1 MKKLLFVLM
10 LCVAVLP
17 LNADI
22 FDDIENGN
30 QQAVS
35 SFLASG
41 GDPNTRQADG
51 LHYPLIV
58 WASKDWNRINA
69 IQGKTE
75 QHNYAPIVKMLINA
89 GADVNAQT
97 IDNITKDT
105 AILEASKGLE
115 TKDRIEIVKLLLKA
129 GADQAKNEHSYPIYW
144 ASYYNCPETLKLLI
158 AAGGNVNDGRTN
170 SQTPVITAAFNG
182 NTAILEILAKNGA
195 DLYKKDA
202 LGWVIASYL
211 NRTNPKIL
219 SSIKTL
225 IKLGVDVNAPDK
237 YNEYKKTQ
245 LMRVAQG
252 GEEIS
257 EEEKRLC
264 GNDCRHAATPGTKEL
279 EEITKI
285 IWDAGASKSIN
296 AVDSD
301 GWTALMYASEYGNLD
316 MVNRLLAANAKV
328 NMVNKGGGTALMIA
342 SNNGKNDIV
351 KLLIAKGANVNAIDI
366 NGTTALMYA
375 AMNGDTDIVKNL
387 LAAGANINTQDTY
400 GWTALMFAC
409 RDVKEDTE
417 LIQTLID
424 SGANIALR
432 TKEKDNKSDALMI
445 ASAYGNLNAVKT
457 LIAAGAN
464 INTKDKNDWSAMH
477 WASGMG
483 HKEVV
488 DALLAAGAKKD
499 LYDKESNILVSL
511 IASGQTDRV
520 KTFIQGGAN
529 VNAETK
535 DSWTAL
541 RTAARFGHA
550 DTIDLLLDYG
560 ADINAASKEGW
571 TALMLAAGSNHVDV
585 VKALLAVPTINL
597 NAKLKANGKTALN
610 LAEIQGNTEII
621 KLLKNAGAK

>member
-1 MKKLLFVLM
+1 MKKLLLVLV
-10 LCVAVLP
+10 LCAAVLP

-279 EEITKI
+279 AELTKI
-285 IWDAGASKSIN
+285 IWDAGASKSVN
-296 AVDSD
+296 AVNAS
-301 GWTALMYASEYGNLD
+301 GWTALMYAIQNGNTE
-316 MVNRLLAANAKV
+316 MVKFLLTEKANPNIVTKDGNSALIFASANGNTDIVKALLAAGAKV
-328 NMVNKGGGTALMIA
+328 NTINKYGQTALMFASEKDTTDMVKALLDGGANVNAMNTYGGTALMTAADKGHTEIVKTLLNAGANVNAANKQGYTSLIVAAKNGHIDTVKVLLAAKPDINAAEKTTGWNALIFA
-342 SNNGKNDIV
+342 SAMGYNDIV
-351 KLLIAKGANVNAIDI
+351 KLLIDAGANIEAQTKDKHN
-366 NGTTALMYA
+366 ALMMA
-375 AMNGDTDIVKNL
+375 SMLGKEDVVKTL
-387 LAAGANINTQDTY
+387 ISAGANINAKD
-400 GWTALMFAC
+400 
-409 RDVKEDTE
+409 
-417 LIQTLID
+417 
-424 SGANIALR
+424 
-432 TKEKDNKSDALMI
+432 EKGK
-445 ASAYGNLNAVKT
+445 
-457 LIAAGAN
+457 
-464 INTKDKNDWSAMH
+464 SAMR
-477 WASGMG
+477 WAREQG
-483 HKEVV
+483 HNNIVKILQAV
-488 DALLAAGAKKD
+488 GAKK
-499 LYDKESNILVSL
+499 
-511 IASGQTDRV
+511 
-520 KTFIQGGAN
+520 
-529 VNAETK
+529 
-535 DSWTAL
+535 
-541 RTAARFGHA
+541 
-550 DTIDLLLDYG
+550 
-560 ADINAASKEGW
+560 
-571 TALMLAAGSNHVDV
+571 
-585 VKALLAVPTINL
+585 
-597 NAKLKANGKTALN
+597 
-610 LAEIQGNTEII
+610 
-621 KLLKNAGAK
+621 

>member
-1 MKKLLFVLM
+1 MKKLLLVLI

-22 FDDIENGN
+22 FDDVENGN
-30 QQAVS
+30 QKAV
-35 SFLASG
+35 ANYIANG
-41 GDPNTRQADG
+41 GDVNILKTDNWNA
-51 LHYPLIV
+51 PLII
-58 WASKDWNRINA
+58 WASKDWNRYHAN
-69 IQGKTE
+69 QGKKE
-75 QHNYAPIVKMLINA
+75 QHTYAPIVKMLIDA
-89 GADVNAQT
+89 GADVNAQ
-97 IDNITKDT
+97 NSLNDT
-105 AILEASKGLE
+105 AILEAASGLE
-115 TKDRIEIVKLLLKA
+115 TKDRIEITKLLLKA
-129 GADQAKNEHSYPIYW
+129 GADQTKKPGQHPIYW
-144 ASYYNCPETLKLLI
+144 ASYFNCPEILKLLI
-158 AAGGNVNDGRTN
+158 AAGGEIETKTN
-170 SQTPVITAAFNG
+170 TQYPIMTAVLHG
-182 NTAILEILAKNGA
+182 NTTILEILAKNGA
-195 DLYKKDA
+195 DLYKDDLFYSAVSFYLSDA
-202 LGWVIASYL
+202 
-211 NRTNPKIL
+211 RPRIL
-219 SSIKTL
+219 SGIKTL
-225 IKLGVDVNAPDK
+225 IKLGVDVNVPREDG
-237 YNEYKKTQ
+237 KTP
-245 LMRVAQG
+245 LMRVAKG
-252 GEEIS
+252 GEEPD
-257 EEEKRLC
+257 EEEKSFC
-264 GNDCRHAATPGTKEL
+264 GNDCRHAATPGSKEL

-285 IWDAGASKSIN
+285 IWDAGASKSVN
-296 AVDSD
+296 AVNAS
-301 GWTALMYASEYGNLD
+301 GWTALMYASESGNLD

-375 AMNGDTDIVKNL
+375 AINGRTDVVKTL
-387 LAAGANINTQDTY
+387 LEAGANINTQDTH

-432 TKEKDNKSDALMI
+432 TKEKDNKSDALII

-597 NAKLKANGKTALN
+597 NAKLKANGKTALK
-610 LAEIQGNTEII
+610 LAESNGHTEVV

>member
-1 MKKLLFVLM
+1 MKKLLLVLL
-10 LCVAVLP
+10 LCAAVLP

-22 FDDIENGN
+22 FDDIENGD
-30 QQAVS
+30 QKAVS
-35 SFLASG
+35 SFLAAG

-58 WASKDWNRINA
+58 WASRDWNRYHAN
-69 IQGKTE
+69 QGKKE
-75 QHNYAPIVKMLINA
+75 QHAYAPIVKMLINA

-105 AILEASKGLE
+105 AILEASEGLE

-129 GADQAKNEHSYPIYW
+129 GADQEKNEHSYPIYW

-170 SQTPVITAAFNG
+170 SQTPVITAAFHG

-211 NRTNPKIL
+211 NRTNPKLL

-225 IKLGVDVNAPDK
+225 IKLGVDVNEPDK
-237 YNEYKKTQ
+237 YNEYKKTP
-245 LMRVAQG
+245 LMRLAQG

-257 EEEKRLC
+257 EEEKSFC

-279 EEITKI
+279 AELTKI
-285 IWDAGASKSIN
+285 IWDAGASKSVN

-301 GWTALMYASEYGNLD
+301 GWTALMYASRYGNLD

-328 NMVNKGGGTALMIA
+328 NMVNKGGGTALIIA
-342 SNNGKNDIV
+342 SDNGENEIV
-351 KLLIAKGANVNAIDI
+351 KLLIAKGANVNAIDTI
-366 NGTTALMYA
+366 GTNALMFA
-375 AMNGDTDIVKNL
+375 AESGYTDIVKTL
-387 LAAGANINTQDTY
+387 LAAGANINAQDTY
-400 GWTALMFAC
+400 GWTALMYASKKA
-409 RDVKEDTE
+409 DSA

-424 SGANIALR
+424 GGANIALR
-432 TKEKDNKSDALMI
+432 TNEKDNKSDALII

-464 INTKDKNDWSAMH
+464 INTKDKNGWSAMH

-520 KTFIQGGAN
+520 ELFIQGGAN

-560 ADINAASKEGW
+560 ADINATSKEGW
-571 TALMLAAGSNHVDV
+571 TALMLAAGSNHIDA
-585 VKALLAVPTINL
+585 VKLLLAEPNINL
-597 NAKLKANGKTALN
+597 DAKLKANGKTALN
-610 LAEIQGNTEII
+610 LAEDQGYTEIV
-621 KLLKNAGAK
+621 KLLKKAGAK

>member
-1 MKKLLFVLM
+1 MKKLLLVLL
-10 LCVAVLP
+10 LCAAVLP

-22 FDDIENGN
+22 FDDVENGD
-30 QQAVS
+30 QKAV
-35 SFLASG
+35 ANYIANG
-41 GDPNTRQADG
+41 GDVNILKTDNWNA
-51 LHYPLIV
+51 PLIV

-105 AILEASKGLE
+105 AILEASKGQE

-144 ASYYNCPETLKLLI
+144 ASYYNCPEILKLLI

-182 NTAILEILAKNGA
+182 NTAILKILAKNGA

-211 NRTNPKIL
+211 NRTDPKIL

-257 EEEKRLC
+257 EEEKSFC

-301 GWTALMYASEYGNLD
+301 GWTALMYASRYGNLD

-328 NMVNKGGGTALMIA
+328 NMVNKGGGTALIIA

-351 KLLIAKGANVNAIDI
+351 KLLIAKGANVNAIDTI
-366 NGTTALMYA
+366 GTNALMFA
-375 AMNGDTDIVKNL
+375 AESGYTDIVKTL
-387 LAAGANINTQDTY
+387 LAAGANINAQNTY
-400 GWTALMFAC
+400 GWTALMHASK
-409 RDVKEDTE
+409 RADSA

-424 SGANIALR
+424 GGANIALR
-432 TKEKDNKSDALMI
+432 TNEKNNKLDALII
-445 ASAYGNLNAVKT
+445 ASAHGNLNAVKT

-464 INTKDKNDWSAMH
+464 INTKDKNGWSAMY

-488 DALLAAGAKKD
+488 DALLAAGAKKH
-499 LYDKESNILVSL
+499 LYENGTVFL
-511 IASGQTDRV
+511 ITLIGHKQLDRV
-520 KTFIQGGAN
+520 EGFLQDGAN
-529 VNAETK
+529 VNAESK
-535 DSWTAL
+535 DDWTAL
-541 RTAARFGHA
+541 RWAARLGYA
-550 DTIDLLLDYG
+550 DTIKLLLDYG

-571 TALMLAAGSNHVDV
+571 TALMLAAYDNHIDA
-585 VKALLAVPTINL
+585 VKALLAEPDINL
-597 NAKLKANGKTALN
+597 DAKLKASGKTALN